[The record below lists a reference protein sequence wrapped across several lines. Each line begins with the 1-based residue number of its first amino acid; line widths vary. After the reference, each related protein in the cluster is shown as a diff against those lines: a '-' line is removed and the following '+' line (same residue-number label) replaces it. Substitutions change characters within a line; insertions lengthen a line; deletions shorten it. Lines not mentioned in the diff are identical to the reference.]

1 MDRQDS
7 KQFDFPFI
15 HLLEN
20 VDRLTRP
27 YEEVVEQEINGKRQT
42 VKISR
47 QPLFDQLEES
57 VFSTQT
63 SARRGG
69 ALASERNVIDAS
81 AYMLRATIEDAIT
94 RMHRPYRKR
103 PVRSMKSAL
112 RQWYVSFKE
121 DVERKRPSEKTV
133 WHAIKETGSWIKAI
147 ETKFDPAITL
157 EVTRPCPTCER
168 KHVYTEDNERVA
180 AVVITWQ
187 KSFDKSE
194 ATCRACG
201 QSWYG
206 ESELRSLRYEIDQRD
221 TLRGDSS

>member
-20 VDRLTRP
+20 VDRLTQP
-27 YEEVVEQEINGKRQT
+27 YEEVVEQEVNGKRQT

-47 QPLFDQLEES
+47 KALFDQLEES
-57 VFSTQT
+57 IYSTQT

-81 AYMLRATIEDAIT
+81 AYMLRATIHDAIF
-94 RMHRPYRKR
+94 RMHRPYRRR

-121 DVERKRPSEKTV
+121 DVERNRPSEKVV
-133 WHAIKETGSWIKAI
+133 WRMIKETGAWIRAI
-147 ETKFDPAITL
+147 ETKFDPPITL
-157 EVTRPCPTCER
+157 EVTRPCPNCEHQ
-168 KHVYTEDNERVA
+168 HVYTEDNEQVA

-194 ATCRACG
+194 ANCRACDK
-201 QSWYG
+201 SWYG

-221 TLRGDSS
+221 ALRGEG